1 MALTKEQQ
9 QTKKRIEQICELLN
23 IDYDKWLA
31 EKQQEFIIKNT
42 DKAFEASL
50 KLKRIQN
57 NQQNKPQ
64 NGQHHG

>member
-31 EKQQEFIIKNT
+31 DKQQEFITENT
-42 DKAFEASL
+42 DKAFETSL
-50 KLKRIQN
+50 KLKRSQG
-57 NQQNKPQ
+57 NQHNKSH
-64 NGQHHG
+64 NGLHHG

>member
-31 EKQQEFIIKNT
+31 EKQQEFITENT

-50 KLKRIQN
+50 KLKRV
-57 NQQNKPQ
+57 QNKFQ

>member
-31 EKQQEFIIKNT
+31 EKQQEFIMENT

-50 KLKRIQN
+50 KLKRV
-57 NQQNKPQ
+57 QNKFQ
-64 NGQHHG
+64 NGQQHG

>member
-31 EKQQEFIIKNT
+31 EKQQEFITENT

-50 KLKRIQN
+50 KLKRVQN
-57 NQQNKPQ
+57 NQQNKSQ
-64 NGQHHG
+64 NGQQHG

>member
-9 QTKKRIEQICELLN
+9 QTKKRIEQICEVLN
-23 IDYDKWLA
+23 MDYDKWLA
-31 EKQQEFIIKNT
+31 EKQQEFIMENT

-50 KLKRIQN
+50 KLKRV
-57 NQQNKPQ
+57 QNKFQ